1 MKIKTKSGFVCDV
14 DEKKAADWEFVD
26 ALCDCESPNDSL
38 RVMATRNCIKFLLGN
53 DGAAA
58 LAEHVKD
65 ENGVRSIARM
75 LVEFK
80 DIMDQLGEKSKK
92 SASSQE

>member
-26 ALCDCESPNDSL
+26 ALCDCESDDATA
-38 RVMATRNCIKFLLGN
+38 RVIASRNCIKMLLG
-53 DGAAA
+53 DKGAAD

-65 ENGVRSIARM
+65 SHGVRSIGKM
-75 LVEFK
+75 LAEFRE
-80 DIMDQLGEKSKK
+80 IMTLIGEKQKK
-92 SASSQE
+92 STSSQT